1 MLLEL
6 YEKGNEA
13 EWLRSFH
20 FHVDVQVRYCETD
33 ASGHVSNVAYPVWF
47 ELSRLKYLDAV
58 GDPDQDRAYSFFH
71 VLAEFRI
78 RYVAECFY
86 DENLRLHSRMAAL
99 GRTSFTMDQA
109 LVGADGSIRTVAR
122 AFAVHH
128 DGERSNAWS
137 PAQRAAMERFEGRVL
152 PHR

>member
-13 EWLRSFH
+13 EWLRSFQ
-20 FHVDVQVRYCETD
+20 FYVDVQVRYCETD
-33 ASGHVSNVAYPVWF
+33 ASGHVSNVAYPIYF
-47 ELSRLKYLDAV
+47 ELSRLQYLEAV
-58 GDPDQDRAYSFFH
+58 GDPDQDRAYAFFH

-78 RYVAECFY
+78 RYVAQCFY
-86 DENLRLHSRMAAL
+86 NERLRLYSRMVAL

-109 LVGADGSIRTVAR
+109 LVGDGGSVRTIAR
-122 AFAVHH
+122 AFAVRN
-128 DGERSNAWS
+128 DGGPSIPWS
-137 PAQRAAMERFEGRVL
+137 PAQRASLERFESRAL